1 MKILVDSYELNNK
14 NYNLMKT
21 LVYNLKNNDKCE
33 LSLLCRDE
41 QIKNE
46 LLNSNEFF
54 DFDIKMF
61 NDNLEK
67 YDFFISA
74 LNDKPDC
81 IAKYSNITSIAIL
94 LDLIHRVE
102 FQGEGFTTIRENTR
116 FFRMYDYCIS
126 IYDYGNSK
134 YNSVLGLDLKKQIVL
149 DLYKFDDSYTEK
161 DELSFRKSV
170 CTKKF
175 SELIVE
181 KMLEINNQKNNKPLV
196 SIVTITFNLI
206 KNNRDKTI
214 IECLDSVKNQ
224 TYENIEHI
232 IIDGNS
238 TDRTLE
244 LIKEY
249 DKENKLKIF
258 SEKDSGI
265 YDAMNKGLKQSKGKY
280 IVYLNSDDFYCRTN
294 AVEEAVMLME
304 KNKLDYLFGD
314 AKALTEEKKEATLIA
329 DINNLPYAMNY
340 CHQTLFVKSEIM
352 KDLGGFDL
360 KKYKVSADSD
370 VMIKLYIQKYKYGVL
385 RNPYI
390 TYRLGGLSSEQS
402 NQSKLDHSESFY
414 INIGRNIGLTK
425 KECEEIWAMRFTQFY
440 PLKHQLY
447 ILRKLSKLFDTDE
460 MVLRLIMNYNNE
472 LSLKQSIKRIGKIVF
487 QKLKNIVKIRTLL

>member
-1 MKILVDSYELNNK
+1 MKILIDSYELNNK

-21 LVYNLKNNDKCE
+21 LVYNLKSNDNCE

-41 QIKNE
+41 QIKSK
-46 LLNSNEFF
+46 LLNDNEFF
-54 DFDIKMF
+54 DFDIKIF
-61 NDNLEK
+61 NDDLKK

-74 LNDKPDC
+74 VNDKPDC
-81 IAKYSNITSIAIL
+81 IANHSNITSIALL
-94 LDLIHRVE
+94 LDLIHRIE

-116 FFRMYDYCIS
+116 FFRMYDYYIS
-126 IYDYGNSK
+126 AYDYGNSK
-134 YNSVLGLDLKKQIVL
+134 YNSVLELDLKKQIIF
-149 DLYKFDDSYTEK
+149 DLYKFSTNYTEK
-161 DELSFRKSV
+161 NELNFRKSV

-181 KMLEINNQKNNKPLV
+181 KMLEIMNQKNNNPLV

-224 TYENIEHI
+224 TYKNIEHI

-238 TDRTLE
+238 TDGTLE
-244 LIKEY
+244 LIKKY

-265 YDAMNKGLKQSKGKY
+265 YDAMNKGLKRSKGKY

-314 AKALTEEKKEATLIA
+314 AKALTEEKKETTWIA

-340 CHQTLFVKSEIM
+340 CHQTLFVKSKIM
-352 KDLGGFDL
+352 ENFDL
-360 KKYKVSADSD
+360 KYKVSADSD
-370 VMIKLYIQKYKYGVL
+370 IMIKLYVQKYKYSVL

-414 INIGRNIGLTK
+414 VNIGRNIGLTK
-425 KECEEIWAMRFTQFY
+425 KECEEIWAMRFIQFY
-440 PLKHQLY
+440 PVRHQLY
-447 ILRKLSKLFDTDE
+447 ILRKLSKVFDTDE
-460 MVLRLIMNYNNE
+460 MMLRLMMNYNNE

-487 QKLKNIVKIRTLL
+487 QKLKNILKIRTLL

>member
-1 MKILVDSYELNNK
+1 M
-14 NYNLMKT
+14 
-21 LVYNLKNNDKCE
+21 
-33 LSLLCRDE
+33 
-41 QIKNE
+41 
-46 LLNSNEFF
+46 
-54 DFDIKMF
+54 
-61 NDNLEK
+61 
-67 YDFFISA
+67 
-74 LNDKPDC
+74 
-81 IAKYSNITSIAIL
+81 
-94 LDLIHRVE
+94 
-102 FQGEGFTTIRENTR
+102 ENR
-116 FFRMYDYCIS
+116 
-126 IYDYGNSK
+126 
-134 YNSVLGLDLKKQIVL
+134 
-149 DLYKFDDSYTEK
+149 
-161 DELSFRKSV
+161 
-170 CTKKF
+170 
-175 SELIVE
+175 
-181 KMLEINNQKNNKPLV
+181 PLV
-196 SIVTITFNLI
+196 SVVMATFNEPLEFI
-206 KNNRDKTI
+206 SSA
-214 IECLDSVKNQ
+214 IESILTQ
-224 TYENIEHI
+224 TYKNIEHI

-314 AKALTEEKKEATLIA
+314 AKALTEEKKEATWIA

-360 KKYKVSADSD
+360 KYKVSADSD